1 MITKVINIYK
11 DSFSGLPR
19 SVWLLSLIMLI
30 NRAGAMVLPFMTLYL
45 TTDLGFSLTAA
56 GWVMGAYGFG
66 SILGAYAGG
75 YLTDK
80 FGFYHI
86 QLYSLLIGALILM
99 LLVFVKDYSIIL
111 ISVFSFALVADT
123 LRPANSVAIAAYSN
137 PENRTRSFSLMRFA
151 INLGFSIGPAMGGI
165 VAGTLGFRWIFLID
179 AVTCVSAAFILFKY
193 LPYDKTTVPEK
204 KSISTTTGL
213 SAYKNKEYLIFIFLV
228 SLYAI
233 AFFQLFTSVP
243 VYWER
248 EWSFSE
254 TKIGLLLALNGLI
267 IVMFEMPFIRSLEHI
282 QRYMVMISI
291 GSALLIASFVSLI
304 SGWVS
309 IIPAV
314 VFIILMS
321 LSEMFAMPF
330 MTNYAVSTPGED
342 RRGQYM
348 ALYAM
353 AYGVAHIVAPMGSMY
368 IADNFGFFILYV
380 SLALLSLV
388 VSFAFFSMRKKMVAR
403 TVTTP

>member
-1 MITKVINIYK
+1 
-11 DSFSGLPR
+11 
-19 SVWLLSLIMLI
+19 MLI

-45 TTDLGFSLTAA
+45 TTDLGFTLTAA
-56 GWVMGAYGFG
+56 GWVMGAYGLG

-80 FGFYHI
+80 LGYYHI
-86 QLYSLLIGALILM
+86 QLYSLIISAFIL
-99 LLVFVKDYSIIL
+99 LFLVFLKDYYAIL
-111 ISVFSFALVADT
+111 LSVFCFALVADT
-123 LRPANSVAIAAYSN
+123 LRPANSVAIAAYAT

-179 AVTCVSAAFILFKY
+179 AVTCLLAALILYRY
-193 LPYDKTTVPEK
+193 LPFDRASVPEK
-204 KSISTTTGL
+204 KSISKPVGL
-213 SAYKNKEYLIFIFLV
+213 SAYKNREYLLFIFLV

-243 VYWER
+243 VYWEK
-248 EWSFSE
+248 EWAFSE

-267 IVMFEMPFIRSLEHI
+267 IVILEMPFIRSIEHI
-282 QRYMVMISI
+282 QRYMMMISL
-291 GSALLIASFVSLI
+291 GSTLLIISFITLI
-304 SGWVS
+304 AGWISV
-309 IIPAV
+309 IPAIL
-314 VFIILMS
+314 FIVLMS

-330 MTNYAVSTPGED
+330 MTNYAVSRPTED

-353 AYGVAHIVAPMGSMY
+353 AYGVAHIIAPMGSMY
-368 IADNFGFFILYV
+368 VAENYGFFVLYLGLAGLGLLV
-380 SLALLSLV
+380 SLAFYGLRSRR
-388 VSFAFFSMRKKMVAR
+388 VSDH
-403 TVTTP
+403 

>member
-1 MITKVINIYK
+1 MIKNIINIYA
-11 DSFSGLPR
+11 DSFSGLSH

-45 TTDLGFSLTAA
+45 TTDLGFTLTAA
-56 GWVMGAYGFG
+56 GWVMGAYGLG

-80 FGFYHI
+80 FGYYHI
-86 QLYSLLIGALILM
+86 QLYSLIISAFILL
-99 LLVFVKDYSIIL
+99 LLVFLKDYMLIL
-111 ISVFSFALVADT
+111 SAVFCFALVADT
-123 LRPANSVAIAAYSN
+123 LRPANSVAIAAYAT

-179 AVTCVSAAFILFKY
+179 AVTCLLAALILYRY
-193 LPYDKTTVPEK
+193 LPFDSASVPEK
-204 KSISTTTGL
+204 KSTSRSVGL
-213 SAYKNKEYLIFIFLV
+213 SAYKNKTYVWFIFLV
-228 SLYAI
+228 SLYGI

-243 VYWER
+243 VYWEK
-248 EWSFSE
+248 EWAFSE

-267 IVMFEMPFIRSLEHI
+267 IVLLEMPFIRSMEHV

-291 GSALLIASFVSLI
+291 GSVLLIVSFIALI
-304 SGWVS
+304 AGWVS
-309 IIPAV
+309 IIPALI
-314 VFIILMS
+314 FIILMS
-321 LSEMFAMPF
+321 FSEMFAMPF
-330 MTNYAVSTPGED
+330 MTNYAVSVPTED

-348 ALYAM
+348 ALYSM

-368 IADNFGFFILYV
+368 IADNYGFFVLYVGLAALGLLV
-380 SLALLSLV
+380 SLAFYSLRSTK
-388 VSFAFFSMRKKMVAR
+388 VSDG
-403 TVTTP
+403 

>member
-1 MITKVINIYK
+1 MIKSIINIYA
-11 DSFSGLPR
+11 DSFSGLSR

-56 GWVMGAYGFG
+56 GWVMGAYGLG

-80 FGFYHI
+80 FGYYHI
-86 QLYSLLIGALILM
+86 QLYSLIISAFILL
-99 LLVFVKDYSIIL
+99 LLVFLKDYMLIL
-111 ISVFSFALVADT
+111 SAVFCFALVADT
-123 LRPANSVAIAAYSN
+123 LRPANSVAIAAYAT

-179 AVTCVSAAFILFKY
+179 AVTCLLAALILYRY
-193 LPYDKTTVPEK
+193 LPFDSASVPEK
-204 KSISTTTGL
+204 KSTSQLVGL
-213 SAYKNKEYLIFIFLV
+213 SAYKNKTYLWFIILV
-228 SLYAI
+228 SLYGI

-243 VYWER
+243 VYWEK
-248 EWSFSE
+248 EWAFSE

-267 IVMFEMPFIRSLEHI
+267 IVLLEMPFIRK
-282 QRYMVMISI
+282 RYMVMISL
-291 GSALLIASFVSLI
+291 GSALLIVSFISLI
-304 SGWVS
+304 AGWVS
-309 IIPAV
+309 IIPALI
-314 VFIILMS
+314 FIILMS
-321 LSEMFAMPF
+321 FSEMFAMPF
-330 MTNYAVSTPGED
+330 MTNYAVSVPTED

-348 ALYAM
+348 ALYSM

-368 IADNFGFFILYV
+368 VADTYGFYVLYV
-380 SLALLSLV
+380 GLAGLGLLVTL
-388 VSFAFFSMRKKMVAR
+388 AFYSMRSTKVSNG
-403 TVTTP
+403 